1 MLKSFRKA
9 TMSKYDTWNY
19 SLNTMPRTEFSE
31 YMPAHSEASDT
42 VLKAYY
48 IITLFMALAAIVTG
62 AGQIYTRNQC
72 SSIDDDT
79 GVTAFFVIAIITIV
93 LAFVVV
99 IMSIYA
105 LIYKL
110 GYRHVYTTEPSSERG
125 ARDTSLLPST
135 MRTRRQRSM
144 DHTRQGVYK
153 NLAL

>member
-1 MLKSFRKA
+1 
-9 TMSKYDTWNY
+9 MSKYDTWNY
-19 SLNTMPRTEFSE
+19 NLDTTPHTEFSN

-48 IITLFMALAAIVTG
+48 IITLFMGLAAIVTG

-93 LAFVVV
+93 MAFVIV
-99 IMSIYA
+99 IMTIYA

-110 GYRHVYTTEPSSERG
+110 GYRHVYTTGTTRNTTLMPSVI
-125 ARDTSLLPST
+125 
-135 MRTRRQRSM
+135 RTRRQRSM